1 MGISKEFAFSQTQ
14 FGATTFEGGKHAHKR
29 LKKEAGSKGKETP
42 VLQIPCS
49 FLAFGMK
56 CKEYNSLHLVAPTI
70 QFFTF
75 GISHNTIL
83 YISSQKLKRSTEF
96 EELESLFL

>member
-1 MGISKEFAFSQTQ
+1 MGISKEFEFSQTR

-56 CKEYNSLHLVAPTI
+56 CKE
-70 QFFTF
+70 
-75 GISHNTIL
+75 L
-83 YISSQKLKRSTEF
+83 YCGSTEF